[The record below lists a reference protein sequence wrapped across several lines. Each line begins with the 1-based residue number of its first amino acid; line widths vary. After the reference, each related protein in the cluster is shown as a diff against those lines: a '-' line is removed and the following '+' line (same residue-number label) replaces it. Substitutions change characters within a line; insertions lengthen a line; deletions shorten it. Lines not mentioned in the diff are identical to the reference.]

1 MTGGARVAAAEGGG
15 RRSGLV
21 VGRCWAKTLTGC
33 ARRRKRKAG
42 CTPDWAVEL
51 GWKRP
56 AREGGLVSSFFNSN
70 SLFKQANQFEFKPG
84 FESKHPKTMHRH
96 ECNTHNYLF
105 DLENQSKD
113 FSYTIFP
120 VKKNKSWA
128 KF

>member
-1 MTGGARVAAAEGGG
+1 MKWAATQNRAGTE
-15 RRSGLV
+15 
-21 VGRCWAKTLTGC
+21 AI
-33 ARRRKRKAG
+33 AG
-42 CTPDWAVEL
+42 CGVGLE
-51 GWKRP
+51 
-56 AREGGLVSSFFNSN
+56 REVGFFFFFFSISF
-70 SLFKQANQFEFKPG
+70 LKQANKFEFKPG

-105 DLENQSKD
+105 NLEIQTKD